1 MDSAPPGTPTSPQ
14 RTHPAPEQQPDG
26 AGSAEERP
34 PVPEAAPQALPP
46 GPGPEAVPQALPPDA
61 DPVPDAAP
69 RAGLR
74 PRDVP
79 VADVNVLELRIHGI
93 ANTLPYGS
101 LDLPRE
107 EVVQSDGDGLGSFWT
122 PRPDVAS
129 RDRALP
135 PGHVHAI
142 RPDVRREAYS
152 WGAMARLG
160 GLPFGGVLGV
170 VGMLAVRLLWA
181 AMVPFGLAN
190 AAYWAR
196 RIPAP
201 EPEAHGV
208 EKASRPPSRSLRP
221 EATAALTRVFSLGL
235 TLLFVSAVATVA
247 LSMIGTRCMGL
258 ATPAPD
264 SVVPVCARVPGALY
278 GLARLDVGDRLALLS
293 LAPVLLVAVLVAV
306 AHSGQVRF
314 ESKFSVMR
322 AGGTVAPSGPPLHRA
337 GFWSQRTGSGLLW
350 AHLGAALALT
360 GQYLSWTRYADV
372 GLPVPG
378 LPIVALVVILGACAF
393 VALRTDDDGV
403 QALAPRWKGR
413 AGLAVFAAGL
423 AVWLLACWAAFAGP
437 QPARMPALIG
447 LDLVPAL
454 LGVGLFGIAATGLAW
469 RTARD
474 ARGVAVWTA
483 VPLVATAC
491 VAVVL
496 VTEPGAPLRHL
507 LVAVAM
513 LAVLSPAVVV
523 LAAMLLRRRVY
534 EGWNGAGPGVF
545 LLVSAAAAAVYS
557 SLLVLGVQWFLRTG
571 EPVPPEPLGDGL
583 VGVVRQVPAADL
595 VRVPPVYT
603 EFGTASVVIALVFLA
618 LLVVAMAGPYVMDV
632 VRSRALWIPGAPRT
646 LGPPYGPAAPAWRA
660 VAEAPDPDGGPNPVL
675 ERVLR
680 GRQVAAMSHR
690 AELAVGALAA
700 AAYVAA
706 LVAHI
711 PLIAQHDDT
720 GTVQVPPW
728 LSGLAVPALGV
739 LATTLVVSALAGG
752 GTGGGPSRPW
762 GLLWDLLC
770 FLPRSAHPFG
780 PPSYAERVVPEV
792 RSRVDAWLTAA
803 DVADD
808 AERVRV
814 APRRRVVLSGH
825 SMGGVLAAAV
835 VLIRAGNP
843 VPGSA
848 DGAGTPPSG
857 TADGRLGLLTYGVQ
871 LRPFFGRFF
880 PDLLGP
886 TTTGTPPCTGP
897 AWSADPWG
905 GQVRGPGP
913 GAAPAAPLTPGRPEP
928 GSGEQVTLMSLL
940 TCGAKPAWVN
950 LWRRTDFLG
959 FPVVGYGENE
969 TDRGAEE
976 MDRSAYLFA
985 VAAHSGYQSS
995 WGYHV
1000 ALDEVVSRLTPAGPS
1015 GAQPAVTRPA
1025 VRG

>member
-1 MDSAPPGTPTSPQ
+1 MWPDRAWRGARGRPLPLLLCAMESAPSGTPTSPQ
-14 RTHPAPEQQPDG
+14 RPGPPPDPE
-26 AGSAEERP
+26 S
-34 PVPEAAPQALPP
+34 VPTT
-46 GPGPEAVPQALPPDA
+46 GRPGPEPSI
-61 DPVPDAAP
+61 
-69 RAGLR
+69 
-74 PRDVP
+74 
-79 VADVNVLELRIHGI
+79 LELRIHGI
-93 ANTLPYGS
+93 ANELPYGA
-101 LDLPRE
+101 LDLSRG
-107 EVVQSDGDGLGSFWT
+107 EVTQSDGDSLGSFWIPT
-122 PRPDVAS
+122 RAAEA
-129 RDRALP
+129 RDKALP
-135 PGHVHAI
+135 AGHVHAI

-152 WGAMARLG
+152 WGAMARLVG
-160 GLPFGGVLGV
+160 IPFGGLLGV
-170 VGMLAVRLLWA
+170 VARLAARLLWA
-181 AMVPFGLAN
+181 AMVPFGLVN

-201 EPEAHGV
+201 EPGAHG
-208 EKASRPPSRSLRP
+208 APGRSGGLRP
-221 EATAALTRVFSLGL
+221 EATAALTRVFALGL

-247 LSMIGTRCMGL
+247 LSLIGTRCMGL
-258 ATPAPD
+258 ATAGPD
-264 SVVPVCARVPGALY
+264 AVVPVCARLPTMLY
-278 GLARLDVGDRLALLS
+278 GLARMDVGDRLALLS

-322 AGGTVAPSGPPLHRA
+322 AGGTVPPSGPPLYRA
-337 GFWSQRTGSGLLW
+337 GFWTQRSGSGLLW

-360 GQYLSWTRYADV
+360 GQFLTWTRYADV
-372 GLPVPG
+372 GLPMPG
-378 LPIVALVVILGACAF
+378 LPLVGLVVILGACAF

-403 QALAPRWKGR
+403 QAVTSRWKGR
-413 AGLAVFAAGL
+413 SGLGVFAAGL
-423 AVWLLACWAAFAGP
+423 VVWLVAFIACLAGP
-437 QPARMPALIG
+437 QPTVMPALIG

-469 RTARD
+469 RTTRSTGA
-474 ARGVAVWTA
+474 VAAWTA
-483 VPLVATAC
+483 VPVIATFC
-491 VAVVL
+491 LAVVL
-496 VTEPGAPLRHL
+496 VTGPGAPLRHL
-507 LVAVAM
+507 LVAVAV
-513 LAVLSPAVVV
+513 LAVLSPVAVV
-523 LAAMLLRRRVY
+523 LTAILLRRRAQ

-557 SLLVLGVQWFLRTG
+557 SLLVLGVQWFLREG
-571 EPVPPEPLGDGL
+571 EHAAPEPLGNGL
-583 VGVVRQVPAADL
+583 VGIPRGVADAEL

-618 LLVVAMAGPYVMDV
+618 LVVVALAGPYVMDT
-632 VRSRALWIPGAPRT
+632 VRSRTLWIPGAPRT
-646 LGPPYGPAAPAWRA
+646 FGPPYGPAVPAWRA
-660 VAEAPDPDGGPNPVL
+660 VADAPDPDGGPNPVL

-690 AELAVGALAA
+690 AELAAGALAA

-720 GTVQVPPW
+720 GTVQVPTW

-739 LATTLVVSALAGG
+739 LATTLVVSAMAAGAGG
-752 GTGGGPSRPW
+752 PARPW

-780 PPSYAERVVPEV
+780 PPSYAERAVPEV
-792 RSRVDAWLTAA
+792 RSRVDAWLTGA
-803 DVADD
+803 DIADD
-808 AERVRV
+808 AERERV
-814 APRRRVVLSGH
+814 APTRRVVLSAH

-835 VLIRAGNP
+835 ILIRAGNP
-843 VPGSA
+843 LP
-848 DGAGTPPSG
+848 DT
-857 TADGRLGLLTYGVQ
+857 TDGRVGLLTYGAQ

-905 GQVRGPGP
+905 GQGRGTAAAGSQETVGSGP
-913 GAAPAAPLTPGRPEP
+913 GAAPAAPLTPERPEP

-959 FPVVGYGENE
+959 FPVVGYGLNE
-969 TDRGAEE
+969 IDRGAEE

-985 VAAHSGYQSS
+985 VATHSGYQSS
-995 WGYHV
+995 WAYHA
-1000 ALDEVVSRLTPAGPS
+1000 ALDEVIARLTPAGP
-1015 GAQPAVTRPA
+1015 
-1025 VRG
+1025 

>member
-1 MDSAPPGTPTSPQ
+1 MDSAPPGTPTSPG
-14 RTHPAPEQQPDG
+14 PDPRRDPG
-26 AGSAEERP
+26 RDPEERP
-34 PVPEAAPQALPP
+34 APAP
-46 GPGPEAVPQALPPDA
+46 GASGST
-61 DPVPDAAP
+61 
-69 RAGLR
+69 
-74 PRDVP
+74 
-79 VADVNVLELRIHGI
+79 VLELRIHGI
-93 ANTLPYGS
+93 ANAVPHSS
-101 LDLPRE
+101 LDLPRG
-107 EVVQSDGDGLGSFWT
+107 EVTQSDGDSLGSFWT
-122 PRPDVAS
+122 PRPEAEA
-129 RDRALP
+129 RDKALP
-135 PGHVHAI
+135 AGHVHAI

-160 GLPFGGVLGV
+160 GLPFGGVLGL
-170 VGMLAVRLLWA
+170 VGTVAVRLMWA

-190 AAYWAR
+190 AGYWAR

-201 EPEAHGV
+201 DTGSGAAGGTAATPPADAG
-208 EKASRPPSRSLRP
+208 RPPSGRLVP
-221 EATAALTRVFSLGL
+221 EATAALTRLFALGL

-247 LSMIGTRCMGL
+247 LSVVGTRCMGL
-258 ATPAPD
+258 ATPGPD
-264 SVVPVCARVPGALY
+264 SVVPVCARIPGVLY
-278 GLARLDVGDRLALLS
+278 GLARMDVGDRLALLS
-293 LAPVLLVAVLVAV
+293 LVPVLLVAVLVLV
-306 AHSGQVRF
+306 AHGGQVRF

-322 AGGTVAPSGPPLHRA
+322 AGGVVPPSGPPLHRA

-360 GQYLSWTRYADV
+360 GQFLTWTRYADV
-372 GLPVPG
+372 GLPMPG
-378 LPIVALVVILGACAF
+378 LPVAALVVILGACAL

-403 QALAPRWKGR
+403 QAHAPRWKGR
-413 AGLAVFAAGL
+413 AALAVFAAGL
-423 AVWLLACWAAFAGP
+423 LVWVLACWAAFAGP

-447 LDLVPAL
+447 VDLVPAL

-469 RTARD
+469 RTARHV
-474 ARGVAVWTA
+474 RVVAAWTL
-483 VPLVATAC
+483 VPVVATLC

-507 LVAVAM
+507 LVGLAM

-523 LAAMLLRRRVY
+523 LVAMLLRRRVH

-571 EPVPPEPLGDGL
+571 EPAAPEPLGEGL
-583 VGVVRQVPAADL
+583 VGVVRRVPDPDL

-603 EFGTASVVIALVFLA
+603 EFGTASVVIALVFLV
-618 LLVVAMAGPYVMDV
+618 LLVVALAGPYVMDV
-632 VRSRALWIPGAPRT
+632 LRSRPLWIPAAPRT
-646 LGPPYGPAAPAWRA
+646 SGPPYGPAAPAWRA
-660 VAEAPDPDGGPNPVL
+660 VADAPDPDGGPSPVL

-706 LVAHI
+706 VVAHI

-720 GTVQVPPW
+720 GSVQVPLW

-739 LATTLVVSALAGG
+739 LAATLVVSAMAGAA
-752 GTGGGPSRPW
+752 GGGPSRPW

-792 RSRVDAWLTAA
+792 RSRVDAWLAGA
-803 DVADD
+803 DLTDD
-808 AERVRV
+808 VERARV
-814 APRRRVVLSGH
+814 APTRRVVLSAH
-825 SMGGVLAAAV
+825 SMGAVLAAAV

-843 VPGSA
+843 VPGLV
-848 DGAGTPPSG
+848 
-857 TADGRLGLLTYGVQ
+857 DGRIGLLTYGTQ

-905 GQVRGPGP
+905 GQVLGSGP
-913 GAAPAAPLTPGRPEP
+913 GADPAAPLTPGRPEP

-995 WGYHV
+995 WAYHE
-1000 ALDEVVSRLTPAGPS
+1000 ALDEVISRLGRS
-1015 GAQPAVTRPA
+1015 
-1025 VRG
+1025 

>member
-14 RTHPAPEQQPDG
+14 PH
-26 AGSAEERP
+26 
-34 PVPEAAPQALPP
+34 
-46 GPGPEAVPQALPPDA
+46 
-61 DPVPDAAP
+61 
-69 RAGLR
+69 
-74 PRDVP
+74 
-79 VADVNVLELRIHGI
+79 VLELRIHGI

-122 PRPDVAS
+122 PRPDADA
-129 RDRALP
+129 RDKALP
-135 PGHVHAI
+135 PGHVRAI

-170 VGMLAVRLLWA
+170 VGTLVVRLLWA

-201 EPEAHGV
+201 EPGAHGGGV
-208 EKASRPPSRSLRP
+208 DPRTAVAAGAGAGAGPGARRPTSDSLRP
-221 EATAALTRVFSLGL
+221 EATAALSRVFALGL

-247 LSMIGTRCMGL
+247 LSLVGTRCMGL
-258 ATPAPD
+258 ATQGPD
-264 SVVPVCARVPGALY
+264 SVVPVCARIPSVLY

-322 AGGTVAPSGPPLHRA
+322 AGRTVPPSGPPLHRA

-360 GQYLSWTRYADV
+360 GQFLTWTRYADAGLPMP
-372 GLPVPG
+372 GLPVAG
-378 LPIVALVVILGACAF
+378 LVVILGACVF

-403 QALAPRWKGR
+403 QARAPRWKAR
-413 AGLAVFAAGL
+413 AGLVVFAAGL
-423 AVWLLACWAAFAGP
+423 LVWLLACYACLAGP
-437 QPARMPALIG
+437 QPERMPALIG

-469 RTARD
+469 RTTRGV
-474 ARGVAVWTA
+474 RGVAAWSV
-483 VPLVATAC
+483 VPVVATAC

-496 VTEPGAPLRHL
+496 VAEPGAPLRHL
-507 LVAVAM
+507 LVAVAV
-513 LAVLSPAVVV
+513 LAVLSPVVV
-523 LAAMLLRRRVY
+523 VTAAILLRRRVY

-545 LLVSAAAAAVYS
+545 LLVSAASAAVYS
-557 SLLVLGVQWFLRTG
+557 SLLVLGVQWFLRNG
-571 EPVPPEPLGDGL
+571 EQAPPERLGNGL
-583 VGVVRQVPAADL
+583 VGVARGVPDPEL

-618 LLVVAMAGPYVMDV
+618 LLVIALAGPYVMDA
-632 VRSRALWIPGAPRT
+632 VRSRGLWIPGAPRT
-646 LGPPYGPAAPAWRA
+646 LGPPYGPAVPAWRA
-660 VAEAPDPDGGPNPVL
+660 VADAPDPDGGPNPVL

-720 GTVQVPPW
+720 GTVQVPLW

-739 LATTLVVSALAGG
+739 LAATLVVSALAGG
-752 GTGGGPSRPW
+752 VGGGPSRPW

-792 RSRVDAWLTAA
+792 RSRIDAWLAGA
-803 DVADD
+803 DIVDD
-808 AERVRV
+808 AERERV
-814 APRRRVVLSGH
+814 APTRRVVLSAH

-843 VPGSA
+843 VP
-848 DGAGTPPSG
+848 DLT
-857 TADGRLGLLTYGVQ
+857 DGRLGLLTYGVQ

-886 TTTGTPPCTGP
+886 TTTGTPPSTGP

-905 GQVRGPGP
+905 GQVRTGRTAGVRSAATADTASATGAAGSGP
-913 GAAPAAPLTPGRPEP
+913 GAVPAAPLTPERPEP

-940 TCGAKPAWVN
+940 TCGTKPAWVN

-959 FPVVGYGENE
+959 FPVVGYGLNE
-969 TDRGAEE
+969 VDRGAEE

-995 WGYHV
+995 WAYHE
-1000 ALDEVVSRLTPAGPS
+1000 ALDEVISRLTPAGPAS
-1015 GAQPAVTRPA
+1015 AQPAVTR
-1025 VRG
+1025 RGEPG

>member
-1 MDSAPPGTPTSPQ
+1 MESRSTS
-14 RTHPAPEQQPDG
+14 
-26 AGSAEERP
+26 
-34 PVPEAAPQALPP
+34 
-46 GPGPEAVPQALPPDA
+46 
-61 DPVPDAAP
+61 
-69 RAGLR
+69 

-79 VADVNVLELRIHGI
+79 VGDVNVLELRIHGI

-122 PRPDVAS
+122 PRPDVAA
-129 RDRALP
+129 RDRSLP

-170 VGMLAVRLLWA
+170 VGTLAVRLLWA
-181 AMVPFGLAN
+181 AIVPFGLAN

-201 EPEAHGV
+201 EPGAHAPAPRRAPAG
-208 EKASRPPSRSLRP
+208 SLRP

-247 LSMIGTRCMGL
+247 LSVLGTRCMGL
-258 ATPAPD
+258 ATPGPD

-278 GLARLDVGDRLALLS
+278 GLARLDVGDRLAWLS

-322 AGGTVAPSGPPLHRA
+322 AGGTIEPSGPPLHRA

-350 AHLGAALALT
+350 AHLGSALALT
-360 GQYLSWTRYADV
+360 GQYLTWTRYADV
-372 GLPVPG
+372 GLAVPG
-378 LPIVALVVILGACAF
+378 LPVVALVVILAACAF

-403 QALAPRWKGR
+403 QAVTPRWKARGGLALFV
-413 AGLAVFAAGL
+413 AGLL
-423 AVWLLACWAAFAGP
+423 VWLVACWAAVVGP
-437 QPARMPALIG
+437 QPERMPALVG

-454 LGVGLFGIAATGLAW
+454 LGVGMFGIAATGLAW
-469 RTARD
+469 RTARKVR
-474 ARGVAVWTA
+474 AVAAWSL
-483 VPLVATAC
+483 VPVVATAC
-491 VAVVL
+491 VAAVL
-496 VTEPGAPLRHL
+496 VLEPGAPWRHL
-507 LVAVAM
+507 LVALGV
-513 LAVLSPAVVV
+513 LAVLSPAAVVA
-523 LAAMLLRRRVY
+523 AAMVLHRRRY

-557 SLLVLGVQWFLRTG
+557 SLLVLGVQWFLRSG
-571 EPVPPEPLGDGL
+571 DPAPARPLGDGR
-583 VGVVRQVPAADL
+583 VGVVVGVPDPEL

-603 EFGTASVVIALVFLA
+603 EFGTASVVIALVFLVL
-618 LLVVAMAGPYVMDV
+618 LLVALAGPYVMDV
-632 VRSRALWIPGAPRT
+632 LRSRTLWIPGAPRT

-711 PLIAQHDDT
+711 PLIAQHSDT
-720 GTVQVPPW
+720 GTVQVPEW
-728 LSGLAVPALGV
+728 LSNLAVPALGV
-739 LATTLVVSALAGG
+739 LAATLVVSALAGG
-752 GTGGGPSRPW
+752 TGGGGPSRPW
-762 GLLWDLLC
+762 GLLWDLMC

-808 AERVRV
+808 AERDRV
-814 APRRRVVLSGH
+814 APSRRVVLSAH

-835 VLIRAGNP
+835 LLIRAGNP

-848 DGAGTPPSG
+848 DGAGPGTPPSG
-857 TADGRLGLLTYGVQ
+857 APDGRIGLLTYGVQ

-886 TTTGTPPCTGP
+886 STTGTPPSTGP

-905 GQVRGPGP
+905 GQLAGGPGP

-959 FPVVGYGENE
+959 FPVVGYGEND

-995 WGYHV
+995 WAYHV
-1000 ALDEVVSRLTPAGPS
+1000 ALDEVISRLTPAGPS
-1015 GAQPAVTRPA
+1015 GAQPAVTRRSG
-1025 VRG
+1025 RG

>member
-1 MDSAPPGTPTSPQ
+1 MDSAPPGTETSPQ
-14 RTHPAPEQQPDG
+14 Q
-26 AGSAEERP
+26 
-34 PVPEAAPQALPP
+34 P
-46 GPGPEAVPQALPPDA
+46 GPRPSPQPSI
-61 DPVPDAAP
+61 
-69 RAGLR
+69 
-74 PRDVP
+74 
-79 VADVNVLELRIHGI
+79 LELRIHGV
-93 ANTLPYGS
+93 ASMLPHGS
-101 LDLPRE
+101 LDLPHD
-107 EVVQSDGDGLGSFWT
+107 EVTQSDGDALGSFWI
-122 PRPDVAS
+122 PKPAVEA
-129 RDRALP
+129 RDKALP
-135 PGHVHAI
+135 PGDVHAI

-152 WGAMARLG
+152 WGAMARLS

-170 VGMLAVRLLWA
+170 VGTLAVRLLWA

-201 EPEAHGV
+201 EPGAHDSGDGTRRP
-208 EKASRPPSRSLRP
+208 ASGSLRP
-221 EATAALTRVFSLGL
+221 EATAALTRVFALGL
-235 TLLFVSAVATVA
+235 TLLFVSAVGTVA
-247 LSMIGTRCMGL
+247 LSMVGTRCMGL
-258 ATPAPD
+258 ATPGPD
-264 SVVPVCARVPGALY
+264 SVVPVCAQVPSALY
-278 GLARLDVGDRLALLS
+278 GLARMDVGDRLALLS

-306 AHSGQVRF
+306 ARSGQVRF

-322 AGGTVAPSGPPLHRA
+322 AGRTVSPSGPPLHRA

-350 AHLGAALALT
+350 AHLGAALGLT
-360 GQYLSWTRYADV
+360 GQFLTWTRYADA
-372 GLPVPG
+372 GLPMPG
-378 LPIVALVVILGACAF
+378 LPLAGMVVILGAGVL

-403 QALAPRWKGR
+403 QSVASRWKGR
-413 AGLAVFAAGL
+413 AGLVVFAAGL
-423 AVWLLACWAAFAGP
+423 LVWLLACYACLAGQ
-437 QPARMPALIG
+437 QPERMPALIG

-469 RTARD
+469 RTTRSAG
-474 ARGVAVWTA
+474 AVAAWTA
-483 VPLVATAC
+483 VPVIAIAC
-491 VAVVL
+491 VAFVL
-496 VTEPGAPLRHL
+496 VTEPDGLLRYL

-513 LAVLSPAVVV
+513 LAVLSPVVVV

-557 SLLVLGVQWFLRTG
+557 SLLVLGVQWFLRHG
-571 EPVPPEPLGDGL
+571 EQAPPEPLGDGL
-583 VGVVRQVPAADL
+583 VGIPRGVADVDL

-603 EFGTASVVIALVFLA
+603 EFGTASVVIALVFVVLM
-618 LLVVAMAGPYVMDV
+618 VVALAGPYVMDT
-632 VRSRALWIPGAPRT
+632 VRSRGLWIPAAPRT
-646 LGPPYGPAAPAWRA
+646 AGPRYGPAVPAWHA
-660 VAEAPDPDGGPNPVL
+660 VADAPGPDGGRNPVL

-700 AAYVAA
+700 AAYAA
-706 LVAHI
+706 AVVAHI

-720 GTVQVPPW
+720 GTVQVPTW

-739 LATTLVVSALAGG
+739 LAATLVVSALAGAGEG
-752 GTGGGPSRPW
+752 GRSRPW

-780 PPSYAERVVPEV
+780 PPCYAERVVPEV
-792 RSRVDAWLTAA
+792 RSRIDAWLTGA
-803 DVADD
+803 DIADD
-808 AERVRV
+808 AERARV
-814 APRRRVVLSGH
+814 APTRRVVLSGH
-825 SMGGVLAAAV
+825 SMGAVLAAAV

-843 VPGSA
+843 VPELV
-848 DGAGTPPSG
+848 
-857 TADGRLGLLTYGVQ
+857 DGRVGLLTYGVQ

-905 GQVRGPGP
+905 GQVTGLVTGLVTGGSGPE
-913 GAAPAAPLTPGRPEP
+913 AAPAAPLTPERPEP

-959 FPVVGYGENE
+959 FPVVGYGLNE
-969 TDRGAEE
+969 VDRGAEE

-985 VAAHSGYQSS
+985 VAAHSGYLAS
-995 WGYHV
+995 WAYHE
-1000 ALDEVVSRLTPAGPS
+1000 ALDEVVDRLTPAIG
-1015 GAQPAVTRPA
+1015 
-1025 VRG
+1025 

>member
-14 RTHPAPEQQPDG
+14 PHI
-26 AGSAEERP
+26 
-34 PVPEAAPQALPP
+34 
-46 GPGPEAVPQALPPDA
+46 
-61 DPVPDAAP
+61 
-69 RAGLR
+69 
-74 PRDVP
+74 
-79 VADVNVLELRIHGI
+79 LELRIHGV

-101 LDLPRE
+101 LDLPRQ
-107 EVVQSDGDGLGSFWT
+107 EVTQSDGDGLGSFWT
-122 PRPDVAS
+122 PTPGADA
-129 RDRALP
+129 RDKALP

-170 VGMLAVRLLWA
+170 VGTLVVRLLWA

-201 EPEAHGV
+201 EPGAH
-208 EKASRPPSRSLRP
+208 RPGPAAGPGADRPGSGSLRP

-235 TLLFVSAVATVA
+235 TLLLVSAVATVA
-247 LSMIGTRCMGL
+247 LSLIGTRCMGL
-258 ATPAPD
+258 ATPGPD
-264 SVVPVCARVPGALY
+264 SVVPVCARVPSMLY

-293 LAPVLLVAVLVAV
+293 LAPVLLVSVLVLV

-322 AGGTVAPSGPPLHRA
+322 AGRTVPPSGPPLHRA

-360 GQYLSWTRYADV
+360 GQFLTWTRYADAGLPMP
-372 GLPVPG
+372 GLPVAG
-378 LPIVALVVILGACAF
+378 LVVILGACAF

-403 QALAPRWKGR
+403 QARASRWKGR
-413 AGLAVFAAGL
+413 AGLGVFAAGL
-423 AVWLLACWAAFAGP
+423 IVWLLACYACAAGP
-437 QPARMPALIG
+437 QPKHMPALIG

-469 RTARD
+469 RTTRGT
-474 ARGVAVWTA
+474 RGVAAWSV
-483 VPLVATAC
+483 VPVIATAC

-507 LVAVAM
+507 LVAVAV
-513 LAVLSPAVVV
+513 LAVLSPVVVV
-523 LAAMLLRRRVY
+523 LAAVVLRRRVY

-545 LLVSAAAAAVYS
+545 LLVSAASAAVYS
-557 SLLVLGVQWFLRTG
+557 SLLVLGVQWFLRG
-571 EPVPPEPLGDGL
+571 GDPAPPERLGNGL
-583 VGVVRQVPAADL
+583 VGVPRGVADPDL

-618 LLVVAMAGPYVMDV
+618 LLVIAMAGPYMMDA
-632 VRSRALWIPGAPRT
+632 VRSRPLWIPAAART

-660 VAEAPDPDGGPNPVL
+660 VADASDPDGGPNPVL

-711 PLIAQHDDT
+711 PLIAQHSDT
-720 GTVQVPPW
+720 GTVQVPLW

-739 LATTLVVSALAGG
+739 LAATLVASALAGG
-752 GTGGGPSRPW
+752 VGGGPSRPW

-770 FLPRSAHPFG
+770 VLPRSAHPFG

-792 RSRVDAWLTAA
+792 RSRVDAWLAGA
-803 DVADD
+803 DIVDD
-808 AERVRV
+808 AERERV
-814 APRRRVVLSGH
+814 APTRRVVLSAH
-825 SMGGVLAAAV
+825 SMGAVLAAAV

-843 VPGSA
+843 VP
-848 DGAGTPPSG
+848 DL
-857 TADGRLGLLTYGVQ
+857 ADGRLGLLTYGVQ
-871 LRPFFGRFF
+871 IRPFFGRFF

-886 TTTGTPPCTGP
+886 TTTGAPPSTGP

-905 GQVRGPGP
+905 GQLRDAQASATGAAGGSEP
-913 GAAPAAPLTPGRPEP
+913 GAAPAAPLTPERPEP
-928 GSGEQVTLMSLL
+928 GSGVQVTLMSLL

-959 FPVVGYGENE
+959 FPVVGYGLNE
-969 TDRGAEE
+969 IDRGAEE

-995 WGYHV
+995 WAYHE
-1000 ALDEVVSRLTPAGPS
+1000 ALDEVITRLTPAGP
-1015 GAQPAVTRPA
+1015 
-1025 VRG
+1025 

>member
-1 MDSAPPGTPTSPQ
+1 MDSA
-14 RTHPAPEQQPDG
+14 QP
-26 AGSAEERP
+26 SI
-34 PVPEAAPQALPP
+34 
-46 GPGPEAVPQALPPDA
+46 
-61 DPVPDAAP
+61 
-69 RAGLR
+69 
-74 PRDVP
+74 
-79 VADVNVLELRIHGI
+79 LELRIHGI
-93 ANTLPYGS
+93 ANTPPHGT
-101 LDLPRE
+101 LDLGRG
-107 EVVQSDGDGLGSFWT
+107 EVTRSDGDGLGSFWT
-122 PRPDVAS
+122 PTPDAEA

-142 RPDVRREAYS
+142 RADVRREAYS
-152 WGAMARLG
+152 WGAMARVG
-160 GLPFGGVLGV
+160 GLPFGGVLGL
-170 VGMLAVRLLWA
+170 VGTFAVRLLWA

-196 RIPAP
+196 RVPAP
-201 EPEAHGV
+201 DPGAH
-208 EKASRPPSRSLRP
+208 RPPSGSVRP
-221 EATAALTRVFSLGL
+221 EATAALARVFALGL
-235 TLLFVSAVATVA
+235 TLLFVSAVATVS
-247 LSMIGTRCMGL
+247 LSVIGTRCIGL
-258 ATPAPD
+258 ATAGPD
-264 SVVPVCARVPGALY
+264 SVVPVCARLPGLLY
-278 GLARLDVGDRLALLS
+278 GLARMDVGDRLALLS

-322 AGGTVAPSGPPLHRA
+322 AGRTVPPSGPPLHRA
-337 GFWSQRTGSGLLW
+337 GFWSQRSGSGLLW
-350 AHLGAALALT
+350 AHLGAALGLT
-360 GQYLSWTRYADV
+360 GQFLSWTRYAD
-372 GLPVPG
+372 PG
-378 LPIVALVVILGACAF
+378 LPMPALPVAGLVVILGACAF

-403 QALAPRWKGR
+403 QAVAPRWKGR
-413 AGLAVFAAGL
+413 AGLGVFVAGL
-423 AVWLLACWAAFAGP
+423 VVWLLACYACLAGP
-437 QPARMPALIG
+437 QPTDLPALIG

-469 RTARD
+469 RTART
-474 ARGVAVWTA
+474 AGGVAAWTA
-483 VPLVATAC
+483 VPVIATAC
-491 VAVVL
+491 VALVL

-507 LVAVAM
+507 LVAVAV
-513 LAVLSPAVVV
+513 LAVLSPAAVV
-523 LAAMLLRRRVY
+523 LAAMLLRRRAH

-557 SLLVLGVQWFLRTG
+557 SLLVLGVQWFLRNG
-571 EPVPPEPLGDGL
+571 ENAAPTPLGDGL
-583 VGVVRQVPAADL
+583 VGIPRGVPDADL

-603 EFGTASVVIALVFLA
+603 EFGTASVVIALVFVL
-618 LLVVAMAGPYVMDV
+618 LLVVALAGPYVMDV

-646 LGPPYGPAAPAWRA
+646 FGPPYGPAAPAWRA
-660 VAEAPDPDGGPNPVL
+660 VADAPEPDGGPNPVL

-711 PLIAQHDDT
+711 PLIAQHSDA

-739 LATTLVVSALAGG
+739 LAATLVVSALAG

-792 RSRVDAWLTAA
+792 RSRVDAWLTGA
-803 DVADD
+803 DIADD
-808 AERVRV
+808 AERERV
-814 APRRRVVLSGH
+814 APTRRVVLSAH

-843 VPGSA
+843 VP
-848 DGAGTPPSG
+848 DLT
-857 TADGRLGLLTYGVQ
+857 DGRLGLLTYGVQ

-880 PDLLGP
+880 SDLLGP

-905 GQVRGPGP
+905 GQARGGPGP
-913 GAAPAAPLTPGRPEP
+913 GATPAAPLTPERPEP

-959 FPVVGYGENE
+959 FPVVGYGVNE
-969 TDRGAEE
+969 VDRGAEE

-985 VAAHSGYQSS
+985 VATHSGYQSS
-995 WGYHV
+995 WAYHA
-1000 ALDEVVSRLTPAGPS
+1000 ALDEVIDRL
-1015 GAQPAVTRPA
+1015 R
-1025 VRG
+1025 RR

>member
-14 RTHPAPEQQPDG
+14 T
-26 AGSAEERP
+26 S
-34 PVPEAAPQALPP
+34 PQSST
-46 GPGPEAVPQALPPDA
+46 
-61 DPVPDAAP
+61 
-69 RAGLR
+69 R

-79 VADVNVLELRIHGI
+79 AAGVNVLELRIHGI

-107 EVVQSDGDGLGSFWT
+107 EVTQSDGDGLGSFWT
-122 PRPDVAS
+122 PRPDVAA

-160 GLPFGGVLGV
+160 GLPFGGVLGM
-170 VGMLAVRLLWA
+170 VGRFAVRLLWA

-201 EPEAHGV
+201 DPTAHGDRDG
-208 EKASRPPSRSLRP
+208 AHGTGSLRP

-247 LSMIGTRCMGL
+247 LSIVGTRCMGL
-258 ATPAPD
+258 ATVGPD
-264 SVVPVCARVPGALY
+264 SLVPVCARVPSWLY

-293 LAPVLLVAVLVAV
+293 VAPVLVVAVLVAV

-314 ESKFSVMR
+314 ESTFSVMR
-322 AGGTVAPSGPPLHRA
+322 AGGTVSPSGPPLHRA

-360 GQYLSWTRYADV
+360 GQYLTWTRYADV

-378 LPIVALVVILGACAF
+378 LPLFALVVILAACAF

-403 QALAPRWKGR
+403 QALVPRWKGR
-413 AGLAVFAAGL
+413 AGLALFAAGL
-423 AVWLLACWAAFAGP
+423 LVWLVACWAASTGP
-437 QPARMPALIG
+437 QPERMPALVG

-469 RTARD
+469 RTARSL
-474 ARGVAVWTA
+474 RGVAAWST
-483 VPLVATAC
+483 VPVVATAC
-491 VAVVL
+491 VAAVL
-496 VTEPGAPLRHL
+496 VTEPGAPWRHL
-507 LVAVAM
+507 LVALAV

-523 LAAMLLRRRVY
+523 LGAMVLRRRAT

-557 SLLVLGVQWFLRTG
+557 SLLVLGVQWFLRNG
-571 EPVPPEPLGDGL
+571 ERVAPVPLGDGL
-583 VGVVRQVPAADL
+583 VGIVRGLPDPEL

-618 LLVVAMAGPYVMDV
+618 LLVVALAGPYVMDV
-632 VRSRALWIPGAPRT
+632 LRSRTLWIPGAPGT

-660 VAEAPDPDGGPNPVL
+660 VAEAPDLDGGPNPVL

-711 PLIAQHDDT
+711 PLVAQHDDT
-720 GTVQVPPW
+720 GTVQVPAW
-728 LSGLAVPALGV
+728 LSSLAVPALGV
-739 LATTLVVSALAGG
+739 LAATLVASALAG

-808 AERVRV
+808 AERARV
-814 APRRRVVLSGH
+814 APDRRVVLSAH

-843 VPGSA
+843 VPGAA
-848 DGAGTPPSG
+848 DGGTQPVG

-886 TTTGTPPCTGP
+886 TTTGTPPSTGP

-905 GQVRGPGP
+905 GQVRAAGLREAGLRERGSRAGGPGP
-913 GAAPAAPLTPGRPEP
+913 GADPAAPLTPGRPEP

-959 FPVVGYGENE
+959 FPVVGYGEND

-995 WGYHV
+995 WAYHV
-1000 ALDEVVSRLTPAGPS
+1000 ALDEVISRLTPAGPS
-1015 GAQPAVTRPA
+1015 GAQPAVTRRA
-1025 VRG
+1025 GRG

>member
-1 MDSAPPGTPTSPQ
+1 MDSA
-14 RTHPAPEQQPDG
+14 QP
-26 AGSAEERP
+26 SI
-34 PVPEAAPQALPP
+34 
-46 GPGPEAVPQALPPDA
+46 
-61 DPVPDAAP
+61 
-69 RAGLR
+69 
-74 PRDVP
+74 
-79 VADVNVLELRIHGI
+79 LELRIHGI
-93 ANTLPYGS
+93 ANTPPHS
-101 LDLPRE
+101 TLDLARG
-107 EVVQSDGDGLGSFWT
+107 EVTRSDGDGLGSFWV
-122 PRPDVAS
+122 PRPHVEA
-129 RDRALP
+129 RDKALP

-152 WGAMARLG
+152 WGAMARVG
-160 GLPFGGVLGV
+160 GLPFGGLLGV
-170 VGMLAVRLLWA
+170 VGTFAVRLLWA

-190 AAYWAR
+190 AAYWGR

-201 EPEAHGV
+201 EPAAH
-208 EKASRPPSRSLRP
+208 RPPSGSLRP
-221 EATAALTRVFSLGL
+221 EATAALTRVFALGL
-235 TLLFVSAVATVA
+235 TLLFVSAVATVS

-258 ATPAPD
+258 ATAGPD
-264 SVVPVCARVPGALY
+264 SVVPVCARVPEVLY
-278 GLARLDVGDRLALLS
+278 GLARMDVGDRLALLS

-322 AGGTVAPSGPPLHRA
+322 AGRTVAPSGPPLHRA
-337 GFWSQRTGSGLLW
+337 GFWSQRSGSGLLW
-350 AHLGAALALT
+350 AHLGAALGLT
-360 GQYLSWTRYADV
+360 GQFLSWTRDADPGLPMP
-372 GLPVPG
+372 GLPVAG
-378 LPIVALVVILGACAF
+378 LVVIVSACAF

-403 QALAPRWKGR
+403 QAVAPRWKGR
-413 AGLAVFAAGL
+413 AGLGVFAAGL
-423 AVWLLACWAAFAGP
+423 LVWLLACYACLAGP
-437 QPARMPALIG
+437 PPQDMPVLIG

-469 RTARD
+469 RTTRSTRA
-474 ARGVAVWTA
+474 VAAWTA
-483 VPLVATAC
+483 VPVVATVC

-496 VTEPGAPLRHL
+496 VTEPDAPLRLL
-507 LVAVAM
+507 LVAVAV

-523 LAAMLLRRRVY
+523 AAAMLLRRRAN

-557 SLLVLGVQWFLRTG
+557 SLLVLGVQWFLRNGQDVT
-571 EPVPPEPLGDGL
+571 PTPLGNGL
-583 VGVVRQVPAADL
+583 VGIARGVPDPDL

-603 EFGTASVVIALVFLA
+603 EFGTASVVIALVFVV
-618 LLVVAMAGPYVMDV
+618 LLGVAMAGPYVMDV
-632 VRSRALWIPGAPRT
+632 VRSRALWIPAAPRT
-646 LGPPYGPAAPAWRA
+646 FGPPYGPAVPAWRA
-660 VAEAPDPDGGPNPVL
+660 VADAPEPGGGPNPVL

-690 AELAVGALAA
+690 AELAAGALAA

-711 PLIAQHDDT
+711 PLIAQHSDT
-720 GTVQVPPW
+720 GALQVPPW

-739 LATTLVVSALAGG
+739 LAATLVVSALAGG
-752 GTGGGPSRPW
+752 VGGGPSRPW

-792 RSRVDAWLTAA
+792 RSRVDAWLTGA
-803 DVADD
+803 DIADD
-808 AERVRV
+808 AERERV
-814 APRRRVVLSGH
+814 APTRRVVLSAH

-843 VPGSA
+843 VP
-848 DGAGTPPSG
+848 DLT
-857 TADGRLGLLTYGVQ
+857 DGRIGLLTYGVQ

-886 TTTGTPPCTGP
+886 TTTGTPPSTGP

-905 GQVRGPGP
+905 GQVRGGPGP
-913 GAAPAAPLTPGRPEP
+913 GAAPTAPLTPERPEP
-928 GSGEQVTLMSLL
+928 GSGVQVTLMSLL

-959 FPVVGYGENE
+959 FPVVGYGVNE
-969 TDRGAEE
+969 VDRGAEE

-985 VAAHSGYQSS
+985 VATHSGYQSS
-995 WGYHV
+995 WAYHA
-1000 ALDEVVSRLTPAGPS
+1000 ALDEVVDRL
-1015 GAQPAVTRPA
+1015 R
-1025 VRG
+1025 RR

>member
-1 MDSAPPGTPTSPQ
+1 MDSAPSI
-14 RTHPAPEQQPDG
+14 
-26 AGSAEERP
+26 
-34 PVPEAAPQALPP
+34 
-46 GPGPEAVPQALPPDA
+46 
-61 DPVPDAAP
+61 
-69 RAGLR
+69 
-74 PRDVP
+74 
-79 VADVNVLELRIHGI
+79 LELRIHGI
-93 ANTLPYGS
+93 ANTPPHGTLGLS
-101 LDLPRE
+101 RGQ
-107 EVVQSDGDGLGSFWT
+107 VVRSDGDGLGSFWT
-122 PRPDVAS
+122 PRPQVDA
-129 RDRALP
+129 RNKALP

-152 WGAMARLG
+152 WGAMARVG
-160 GLPFGGVLGV
+160 GLPFGGLLGM

-201 EPEAHGV
+201 EPAAH
-208 EKASRPPSRSLRP
+208 RPPSGSLRP

-247 LSMIGTRCMGL
+247 LSVVGTRCMGM
-258 ATPAPD
+258 APGPD
-264 SVVPVCARVPGALY
+264 AWVPVCARIPSMLY

-322 AGGTVAPSGPPLHRA
+322 AGRTVPPSGPPLHRA
-337 GFWSQRTGSGLLW
+337 GFWSARSGSGLLW

-360 GQYLSWTRYADV
+360 GQFLSWTRYTD
-372 GLPVPG
+372 PG
-378 LPIVALVVILGACAF
+378 LPMPGLPLAGLVVILGACGF

-403 QALAPRWKGR
+403 QAVAPRWKAR
-413 AGLAVFAAGL
+413 AGLGVFTAGL
-423 AVWLLACWAAFAGP
+423 LVWLLACYACLAGP
-437 QPARMPALIG
+437 QPKSMPALIG

-454 LGVGLFGIAATGLAW
+454 LGVGLTGIAATGLAW
-469 RTARD
+469 RTTRST
-474 ARGVAVWTA
+474 RGVAAWSV
-483 VPLVATAC
+483 VPVLATAC
-491 VAVVL
+491 VATVL

-507 LVAVAM
+507 LVAVAV
-513 LAVLSPAVVV
+513 LAVLSPVAVV
-523 LAAMLLRRRVY
+523 LAAVLLRRRVD

-557 SLLVLGVQWFLRTG
+557 SLLVLGVQWFLRNG
-571 EPVPPEPLGDGL
+571 ESAEPKQLGNGMVGITRNVPDP
-583 VGVVRQVPAADL
+583 DL

-603 EFGTASVVIALVFLA
+603 EFGTASVVIALVFVA
-618 LLVVAMAGPYVMDV
+618 LLVVALAGPYVMDA
-632 VRSRALWIPGAPRT
+632 VRSRGLWIPGAPRT
-646 LGPPYGPAAPAWRA
+646 FGPPYGPAVPAWRA
-660 VAEAPDPDGGPNPVL
+660 VADAPDPDGGPNPVL

-706 LVAHI
+706 LVAHV

-720 GTVQVPPW
+720 GTVQVPTW

-739 LATTLVVSALAGG
+739 LAATLVVSALAGG
-752 GTGGGPSRPW
+752 AGGGPSRPW

-792 RSRVDAWLTAA
+792 RSRVDAWLTGA
-803 DVADD
+803 DIADD
-808 AERVRV
+808 AERERV
-814 APRRRVVLSGH
+814 APTRRVVLSAH

-843 VPGSA
+843 LPGA
-848 DGAGTPPSG
+848 APDDLPDG
-857 TADGRLGLLTYGVQ
+857 ADGRLGLLTYGVQ

-886 TTTGTPPCTGP
+886 TTTGTPPSTGP

-905 GQVRGPGP
+905 GQTSRVKQTGRDVPTAGGSGP
-913 GAAPAAPLTPGRPEP
+913 GAAPAASLTPERPEP
-928 GSGEQVTLMSLL
+928 GSGVQATLMSLL

-959 FPVVGYGENE
+959 FPVVGYGVNE
-969 TDRGAEE
+969 VDRGAEE

-985 VAAHSGYQSS
+985 VATHSGYQSS
-995 WGYHV
+995 WAYHA
-1000 ALDEVVSRLTPAGPS
+1000 ALDEVVSRL
-1015 GAQPAVTRPA
+1015 R
-1025 VRG
+1025 RR

>member
-1 MDSAPPGTPTSPQ
+1 MESAPPGTPTS
-14 RTHPAPEQQPDG
+14 QQPHI
-26 AGSAEERP
+26 
-34 PVPEAAPQALPP
+34 
-46 GPGPEAVPQALPPDA
+46 
-61 DPVPDAAP
+61 
-69 RAGLR
+69 
-74 PRDVP
+74 
-79 VADVNVLELRIHGI
+79 LELRIHGI
-93 ANTLPYGS
+93 ATTLPYGS
-101 LDLPRE
+101 LDLPRA

-122 PRPDVAS
+122 PRPDADA
-129 RDRALP
+129 RAKALP

-170 VGMLAVRLLWA
+170 VGTLVVRLLWA

-201 EPEAHGV
+201 EPGAHDPGRSTGPGPGTGTG
-208 EKASRPPSRSLRP
+208 AYRPRPGSLRP
-221 EATAALTRVFSLGL
+221 EATAALTRVFALGL

-247 LSMIGTRCMGL
+247 LSLIGTRCMGL
-258 ATPAPD
+258 ATPGPG
-264 SVVPVCARVPGALY
+264 SVVPVCARVPSVLY
-278 GLARLDVGDRLALLS
+278 GLARLDVGDRLAVLS
-293 LAPVLLVAVLVAV
+293 LVPVLLVAVLVAV

-322 AGGTVAPSGPPLHRA
+322 AGRTVPPSGPPLHRA

-350 AHLGAALALT
+350 AHLGAALGLT
-360 GQYLSWTRYADV
+360 GQFLTWTRYADAGLPMP
-372 GLPVPG
+372 GLPVAG
-378 LPIVALVVILGACAF
+378 LVVILGACVF

-403 QALAPRWKGR
+403 QALASRWKGR
-413 AGLAVFAAGL
+413 AGLTVFAAGL
-423 AVWLLACWAAFAGP
+423 VVWVLACYACLAGP
-437 QPARMPALIG
+437 PPERMPALIG

-454 LGVGLFGIAATGLAW
+454 LGVGLSGIAATGLAW
-469 RTARD
+469 RTTRST
-474 ARGVAVWTA
+474 RGVAAWTA
-483 VPLVATAC
+483 VPVIATAC

-496 VTEPGAPLRHL
+496 VTEPDAPLRHL
-507 LVAVAM
+507 LVAVAV
-513 LAVLSPAVVV
+513 LAVLSPLVVV
-523 LAAMLLRRRVY
+523 TAAALLRRRVY
-534 EGWNGAGPGVF
+534 EGWNGAGPGIF
-545 LLVSAAAAAVYS
+545 LLVSAASAAVYS
-557 SLLVLGVQWFLRTG
+557 SLLVLGVQWFLRNG
-571 EPVPPEPLGDGL
+571 EQAPPERLGKGL
-583 VGVVRQVPAADL
+583 VGVAAQVPDAEL

-603 EFGTASVVIALVFLA
+603 EFGTASVVIALVFVA
-618 LLVVAMAGPYVMDV
+618 LLIIALTGPYVMDA
-632 VRSRALWIPGAPRT
+632 VRSRGLWIPGAPRT
-646 LGPPYGPAAPAWRA
+646 LGPPYGPAVPAWRA
-660 VAEAPDPDGGPNPVL
+660 VADAPDPDGGPNPVL

-700 AAYVAA
+700 ASYVAA
-706 LVAHI
+706 LVAHV

-720 GTVQVPPW
+720 GTVQVPLW

-739 LATTLVVSALAGG
+739 LAATLVASALAGG
-752 GTGGGPSRPW
+752 VGGGGPSRPW

-780 PPSYAERVVPEV
+780 PPSYAERAVPEV
-792 RSRVDAWLTAA
+792 RSRVDAWLAGA
-803 DVADD
+803 DIVDD
-808 AERVRV
+808 AERERV
-814 APRRRVVLSGH
+814 APTRRVVLSAH

-843 VPGSA
+843 VP
-848 DGAGTPPSG
+848 DL
-857 TADGRLGLLTYGVQ
+857 ADGRLGLLTYGVQ

-886 TTTGTPPCTGP
+886 TTTGTPPSTGP

-905 GQVRGPGP
+905 GQLRAGTAAGGRSPASAHGGEGGLGSGSGP
-913 GAAPAAPLTPGRPEP
+913 GAAPAAPLTPERPEP

-959 FPVVGYGENE
+959 FPVVGYGLNE
-969 TDRGAEE
+969 VDRGAEE

-995 WGYHV
+995 WAYHE
-1000 ALDEVVSRLTPAGPS
+1000 ALDEVIDRLTPAGPS
-1015 GAQPAVTRPA
+1015 SAQPAVTR
-1025 VRG
+1025 RGEPG